1 MFRSITCA
9 LLFCA
14 TVAIAQSQ
22 NDSVVPQDR
31 GYVLSVDVDLVSVAA
46 TVIDESGKY
55 VNDLQSGDFRVLE
68 DGQEQTISFFSHDA
82 QVPVSLGLLI
92 DTSGSLQDKLAQ
104 GLQVVRAIAS
114 TLSSG
119 DEMFVMTFDSHA
131 SMKQGFTDNPEN
143 IQMSLRNF
151 HAHGDTAMYDA
162 IVAGLHEMKAAKHQ
176 KRILVMVTDGFDSA
190 SKTTADQAEDLV
202 RRSDVLLYAI
212 GIDDPDNRP
221 PHGRPKYHIYEYM
234 LSKLSRA
241 GGGRVVKLYTGGTY
255 DTHDLATALLG
266 EFHQE
271 YTMGYY
277 PAAVAGSEKWRNIE
291 VRVNRSGTRI
301 LTERLHLQRRDR

>member
-1 MFRSITCA
+1 MA
-9 LLFCA
+9 LFCMTA
-14 TVAIAQSQ
+14 SAAQS
-22 NDSVVPQDR
+22 QDR
-31 GYVLSVDVDLVSVAA
+31 GYVLSVDVDLVTVAA
-46 TVIDESGKY
+46 TVTDESGKH
-55 VNDLQSGDFRVLE
+55 VNDLDAGDFQVLE
-68 DGQEQTISFFSHDA
+68 DGQEQKISFFSHDA
-82 QVPVSLGLLI
+82 QVPVSLGVLI

-119 DEMFVMTFDSHA
+119 DEMFVMTFDSRA
-131 SMKQGFTDNPEN
+131 SMKQGFTNNADD
-143 IQMSLRNF
+143 IQRSLRAF
-151 HAHGDTAMYDA
+151 HAHGDTAVYDA

-176 KRILVMVTDGFDSA
+176 KRILVLVTDGFDSA

-202 RRSDVLLYAI
+202 RRSDVVLYTI

-241 GGGRVVKLYTGGTY
+241 GGGRVVKLYTGGNY
-255 DTHDLATALLG
+255 DMQGLATSLLG

-277 PAAVAGSEKWRNIE
+277 PAAGAGSEQWRKID
-291 VRVNRSGTRI
+291 VRVTRPGTRI
-301 LTERLHLQRRDR
+301 LTERLHLQRRDQ